1 MTKNRISIL
10 LFGYA
15 IIVFI
20 ILYFFDGTGDS
31 GDSIHHYLF
40 ARYATTH
47 PAFFFNHWAKPVYV
61 LLACPFAQFGFV
73 GIKLFNALVMGCTVF
88 LTFKIA
94 QALDLK
100 NPIMAALI
108 VIFAPLNFVL
118 TFSGLTEPL
127 LAMFTAASL
136 YAVLKDR
143 YITAALILSFLPF
156 VRSEGLIII
165 GVFGLYFL
173 VKKAWKILPLLSVG
187 HIVYSIAG
195 YFVFHDFLWVFN
207 RIPYADLSSR
217 YGSGRLFHFVEQLN
231 YVVGVPIYILFCIG
245 IIGIIW
251 KAVRQNLKLELGL
264 LVLLGFFAFFT
275 AHTLFWYLGIFNS
288 MGLNR
293 VFVGVIP
300 LIAIIALVGFN
311 TLTEGLLKEK
321 RTAKRLLQGALAAYI
336 FIFPFTS
343 NPAAINWATDMNL
356 SSDQHDAIHI
366 ADIARQHSKPD
377 QRYMFAHPYLSE
389 VLDIDYFDDT
399 QSLNLKKKLMKHL
412 TSGDI
417 IIWENWFAVVEN
429 NVTKEYLDQQT
440 DLTHIYTL
448 KNKNSGE
455 VVYSLYKKI

>member
-1 MTKNRISIL
+1 VKNIISIL
-10 LFGYA
+10 LSGYA
-15 IIVFI
+15 IVTVL

-40 ARYATTH
+40 ARYAPVH
-47 PAFFFNHWAKPVYV
+47 PALFFDHWAKPVFV
-61 LLACPFAQFGFV
+61 LLASPFAQVGFV
-73 GIKLFNALVMGCTVF
+73 GVKVFNALVTGYTVF

-94 QALDLK
+94 QILDLK
-100 NPIMAALI
+100 NPVIAALI

-127 LAMFTAASL
+127 FALFISISL
-136 YAVLKDR
+136 YATLKDR

-173 VKKAWKILPLLSVG
+173 LKKAWKILPLLSIG

-195 YFVFHDFLWVFN
+195 YFVYHDFLWVFN
-207 RIPYADLSSR
+207 KIPYAHLSSR
-217 YGSGRLFHFVEQLN
+217 YGSGKLFHFVEQLN
-231 YVVGVPIYILFCIG
+231 YVIGIPIYILLCIG
-245 IIGIIW
+245 IISMIW
-251 KAVRQNLKLELGL
+251 KAVQRNITLESGL
-264 LVLLGFFAFFT
+264 LVLLGFLAFFV

-311 TLTEGLLKEK
+311 TITEDLLKEK
-321 RTAKRLLQGALAAYI
+321 YNTKRILQGVLAAYI
-336 FIFPFTS
+336 FIFPFTH

-356 SSDQHDAIHI
+356 STDQRDAIHI
-366 ADIARQHSKPD
+366 ADIVRQHSKPD
-377 QRYMFAHPYLSE
+377 QGYMFAHPYLSE
-389 VLDIDYFDDT
+389 VLDIDHFDDT
-399 QSLNLKKKLMKHL
+399 QRLNLKKSLMKYL

-417 IIWENWFAVVEN
+417 VIWESWFAVVEN
-429 NVTKEYLDQQT
+429 SVTKEYLDQQT

-448 KNKNSGE
+448 KNKNTGE
-455 VVYSLYKKI
+455 IVYSLYKKI

>member
-1 MTKNRISIL
+1 M
-10 LFGYA
+10 
-15 IIVFI
+15 
-20 ILYFFDGTGDS
+20 LYFFDGTGDS

-40 ARYATTH
+40 ARYAPTH
-47 PAFFFNHWAKPVYV
+47 PALFFDHWAKPIFV
-61 LLACPFAQFGFV
+61 LLASPFAQFGFIGV
-73 GIKLFNALVMGCTVF
+73 KVFNALVTGCTVF

-94 QALDLK
+94 QLLDLK
-100 NPIMAALI
+100 NPIVAAII

-127 LAMFTAASL
+127 FALFISL
-136 YAVLKDR
+136 CLYFVLKDR
-143 YITAALILSFLPF
+143 HITAALILSFLPF

-173 VKKAWKILPLLSVG
+173 LKKAWKILPLLSIG

-195 YFVFHDFLWVFN
+195 YFIYHDFLWVFN
-207 RIPYADLSSR
+207 KIPYAHLSSR
-217 YGSGRLFHFVEQLN
+217 YGSGKLFHFVEQLN
-231 YVVGVPIYILFCIG
+231 YVIGIPIYILLCIG

-251 KAVRQNLKLELGL
+251 KAIRQTLKLELGL

-300 LIAIIALVGFN
+300 LIAIIALAGFN
-311 TLTEGLLKEK
+311 AITEDIFKEK
-321 RTAKRLLQGALAAYI
+321 IKAKWLLQALLIAYI
-336 FIFPFTS
+336 FIFPFTH
-343 NPAAINWATDMNL
+343 NPAAINWNTDMNL
-356 SSDQHDAIHI
+356 SADQRDAIHV

-389 VLDIDYFDDT
+389 VLDIDHFDDT
-399 QSLNLKKKLMKHL
+399 QRLNLKKNIMKYL
-412 TSGDI
+412 ASGDI
-417 IIWENWFAVVEN
+417 VIWESWFAVVEN
-429 NVTKEYLDQQT
+429 SVTKEYLDQQS
-440 DLTHIYTL
+440 DLTNIYTL